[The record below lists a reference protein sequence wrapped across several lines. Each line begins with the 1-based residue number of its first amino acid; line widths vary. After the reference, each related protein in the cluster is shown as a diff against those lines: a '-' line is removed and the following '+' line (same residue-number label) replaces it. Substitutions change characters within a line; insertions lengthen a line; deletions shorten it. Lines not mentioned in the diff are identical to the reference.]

1 MFRVTRAGTEVK
13 RTRASPRGH
22 VQQITP
28 SGAFSPTLPVTHGP
42 SPAQAQAS
50 QRSLFRSVCKMEIA
64 GRATVARLHS
74 LTRLKLATGLRYM
87 LVGCGSSVQ
96 LSGSQVRPRKDDM
109 VNLG

>member
-28 SGAFSPTLPVTHGP
+28 SGAFSPTLPVTHSP
-42 SPAQAQAS
+42 SPVQAQAS
-50 QRSLFRSVCKMEIA
+50 QRSLFRSVCKKEIA
-64 GRATVARLHS
+64 GRAILHS
-74 LTRLKLATGLRYM
+74 LTRLKLATGLWYM
-87 LVGCGSSVQ
+87 PAGWGSSVR

>member
-1 MFRVTRAGTEVK
+1 MFRVTRAGTEIK

-28 SGAFSPTLPVTHGP
+28 SGASSPTLPVTHGP

-50 QRSLFRSVCKMEIA
+50 QRSLFRSVCKKEIA
-64 GRATVARLHS
+64 GRATVAILHS
-74 LTRLKLATGLRYM
+74 LTRLKLATGLRYIPSS
-87 LVGCGSSVQ
+87 LGSSVQ

-109 VNLG
+109 YNLG

>member
-22 VQQITP
+22 MQQITP
-28 SGAFSPTLPVTHGP
+28 SGAFSPTLPVTHSP
-42 SPAQAQAS
+42 SPVQAQAS
-50 QRSLFRSVCKMEIA
+50 QRSLFRSVCKKEIA

-74 LTRLKLATGLRYM
+74 LTRLKLATGLRYIPSG
-87 LVGCGSSVQ
+87 LGSSVQ